1 MEVPTD
7 GQRGERRKS
16 APAHERHLLYFFE
29 KEAFAGDTVAAYL
42 ERGLIAGER
51 LLILAVAAHAREIVT
66 ALEVRGW
73 RDLGEDRLHVCDADD
88 ALARIMAGG
97 MPDRDRFRS
106 LLGEFLAQWPG
117 VPVRVYGEMGDV
129 LHLSGNPDAAL
140 ALEDLWEEVL
150 REQAI
155 RLLCAGTIDAFL
167 DPATNDRLFELI
179 SRHADAYPSPV

>member
-1 MEVPTD
+1 MRISATHHTIGVSAREREATQQEKWTMEVPTD

-29 KEAFAGDTVAAYL
+29 KDDFAGEAVATYL
-42 ERGLIAGER
+42 ERGLVAGER
-51 LLILAVAAHAREIVT
+51 IVIIAAAAHARDIAT
-66 ALEVRGW
+66 ALEAKGW
-73 RDLGEDRLHVCDADD
+73 NDLGEDRLRMLDANEG
-88 ALARIMAGG
+88 LARIMTGG

-150 REQAI
+150 RE
-155 RLLCAGTIDAFL
+155 
-167 DPATNDRLFELI
+167 
-179 SRHADAYPSPV
+179 